1 MKKAALMIGMLG
13 IFFFGL
19 VVNPAFSADLKKFK
33 GKKITVTCWSGPYVE
48 DFKKS
53 IVKPFMKE
61 SGAIVLLSPGWS
73 EFIAKI
79 KASPEN
85 KPPYD
90 VFMADG
96 WNYIAAMNIKRL
108 QPIRKEN
115 IPNAKDIY
123 PELLKKD
130 PWVKGYGVPFDGG
143 LYLPVYV
150 PGKIDFTLTSWKDML
165 RPELKGKLTFD
176 QTFYYGLYGAA
187 FISNMAPG
195 AQELYTKK
203 GIDECFKVSKEI
215 ARRVRKFYSSGAE
228 FFSLLKTGEAVMGPY
243 YAGGTIS
250 HQKKGMNVAMV
261 VPKEGVVAWTGYLT
275 ILKGAKNHDLC
286 EAFINYCIDPRSQ
299 TRFAKLQG
307 EYFSN
312 SKAQIP
318 ANEKGIIPC
327 SNKDFKHL
335 TFFDWEFLNKNWS
348 KLEGR
353 WKREVLTQAK

>member
-1 MKKAALMIGMLG
+1 MKKAVLITGMIAV
-13 IFFFGL
+13 FFFGL
-19 VVNPAFSADLKKFK
+19 IANPAFSGDLKRFK

-48 DFKKS
+48 DFKKA
-53 IVKPFMKE
+53 IVEPFMKE
-61 SGAIVLLSPGWS
+61 TGAIVLLSPGWS
-73 EFIAKI
+73 EFISKI

-96 WNYIAAMNIKRL
+96 WNYLAAMNIKRL

-123 PELLKKD
+123 PELLKRD
-130 PWVKGYGVPFDGG
+130 PWVRGYGVPFDGG

-150 PGKIDFTLTSWKDML
+150 PGKLGFTPTSWKDML

-176 QTFYYGLYGAA
+176 QTFYYGLYAAA
-187 FISNMAPG
+187 FISDMAPG
-195 AQELYTKK
+195 AQELYTEK
-203 GIDECFKVSKEI
+203 GIDECFRMSKQI
-215 ARRVRKFYSSGAE
+215 ARQVRKFYKGGAE

-250 HQKKGMNVAMV
+250 HRRKGMNIAMV
-261 VPKEGVVAWTGYLT
+261 VPKEGVVAWIGYLT
-275 ILKGAKNHDLC
+275 VLKGARNRDLC
-286 EAFINYCIDPRSQ
+286 EAFINYCIDPKSQ
-299 TRFAKLQG
+299 SRFAAAQG

-312 SKAQIP
+312 RKTHIP
-318 ANEKGIIPC
+318 EDEKGIIPTT
-327 SNKDFKHL
+327 NEEFKHI
-335 TFFDWEFLNKNWS
+335 TFFDWNLLNKNWD
-348 KLEGR
+348 KLDAR